1 MEQTLRISERTFARR
16 AKVPRA
22 SLDEKFKDVS
32 FEFAVIYQHQV
43 LTNISD
49 IQLLTSGEN
58 DNLLLLGDHHEIKL
72 QLWRRNTTIIQL
84 LESRLAALQ
93 SVNGQWRLQSKVVSR
108 LLFMCF
114 CKLEVERLVRERSF
128 QSVLLTLKLL
138 FEPHMAQ
145 LHSLW
150 QIIEKY
156 DALSDFVDAEITNVN
171 DLLDELL
178 YLPSLEEITAEQ
190 PNIVDRC
197 ERLLVELSV
206 RLVY

>member
-1 MEQTLRISERTFARR
+1 MT
-16 AKVPRA
+16 
-22 SLDEKFKDVS
+22 
-32 FEFAVIYQHQV
+32 
-43 LTNISD
+43 SD
-49 IQLLTSGEN
+49 EN
-58 DNLLLLGDHHEIKL
+58 DD
-72 QLWRRNTTIIQL
+72 QSIIQL

-108 LLFMCF
+108 LFFMCF

-150 QIIEKY
+150 KIVEKY
-156 DALSDFVDAEITNVN
+156 DALSDCIDAEITNVN

-178 YLPSLEEITAEQ
+178 YPPNLEEITAE
-190 PNIVDRC
+190 
-197 ERLLVELSV
+197 
-206 RLVY
+206 